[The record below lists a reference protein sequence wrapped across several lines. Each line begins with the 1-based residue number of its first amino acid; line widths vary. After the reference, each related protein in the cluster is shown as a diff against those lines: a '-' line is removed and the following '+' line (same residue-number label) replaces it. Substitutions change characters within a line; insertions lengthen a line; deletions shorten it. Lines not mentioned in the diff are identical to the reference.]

1 MDKVRLDKWLWAARF
16 YKTRPLAKVAI
27 QAGKVKLDG
36 QKVKPSR
43 QIEINDKLLIRT
55 NLDDLIIEIKGLAE
69 RRSSPA
75 SARILY
81 AETPESVHKR
91 EIERAKRQL
100 AQSNSSSTRRPN
112 KKQRR
117 LIHKFLGS

>member
-16 YKTRPLAKVAI
+16 YKTRTLAKVAI
-27 QAGKVKLDG
+27 QAGKVKLAG

-43 QIEINDKLLIRT
+43 QIEVNDKLLIRT
-55 NLDDLIIEIKGLAE
+55 NLDDLIIEIRGLAE
-69 RRSSPA
+69 RRGSPA
-75 SARILY
+75 SAKILY
-81 AETPESVHKR
+81 AETPESVHQR

-100 AQSNSSSTRRPN
+100 AQSNSSPTRRPN

-117 LIHKFLGS
+117 LIYKFLGS

>member
-55 NLDDLIIEIKGLAE
+55 NLDD
-69 RRSSPA
+69 PN
-75 SARILY
+75 
-81 AETPESVHKR
+81 TPLSFSF
-91 EIERAKRQL
+91 IWD
-100 AQSNSSSTRRPN
+100 
-112 KKQRR
+112 
-117 LIHKFLGS
+117 